1 MNILHIKLSVRT
13 DIKGSTEEI
22 LFHNNQK
29 DGKLFRIT
37 SSYKTRYL
45 SVCTIASVCPLRTGL
60 LTATSQPRRL
70 EQCCHTQL
78 QEYYFIF
85 VFSK

>member
-1 MNILHIKLSVRT
+1 MKILYIKLYVRT

-22 LFHNNQK
+22 LFHYNQK

-37 SSYKTRYL
+37 SSYKTRHL
-45 SVCTIASVCPLRTGL
+45 SVCTTARVHPLRRGL
-60 LTATSQPRRL
+60 LTATSQPHRM
-70 EQCCHTQL
+70 EQWCHTQL
-78 QEYYFIF
+78 QEYYFSL